1 MYSVEWLEKLE
12 IGEAGFIPRSLDFYS
27 LGEWEMSGSHS
38 TVSKKAVFD
47 A

>member
-1 MYSVEWLEKLE
+1 MCSVECLEKLE
-12 IGEAGFIPRSLDFYS
+12 VGEARFIPRSLDFYS
-27 LGEWEMSGSHS
+27 SGEWEMSGSHS